1 MSRQIGSGTIRFHIS
16 PASEAGPH
24 HAAAAL
30 ALAVML
36 CFVAMASAR
45 AQEPLTFTDSQGR
58 TVVFPSGLRSF
69 ADEAVGRF
77 LGDPAPRPNDAM
89 SASALGG
96 PDRKAMVLG
105 CGGSAVLAFRDNAL
119 VDIEGPDLYIFEMGA
134 DVEATSVEISTDGSS
149 WIAVE
154 SAGGATSSVDIGPH
168 VAPGAL
174 FHFVRLTDL
183 KTACGNGGYPGA
195 DIDAVGAI
203 GSITENEPKALT
215 FVAKDAFGFAP
226 LETLVY
232 GSPFFIEVRFVNPP
246 EAAEHTATLRWEG
259 GESKVTVV
267 RTAEDPLVYRSG
279 RMIPVRPGDGP
290 QP

>member
-1 MSRQIGSGTIRFHIS
+1 VSRQIGSGTTRFRIS
-16 PASEAGPH
+16 LGSEASPH
-24 HAAAAL
+24 HTAAL
-30 ALAVML
+30 ALAAL
-36 CFVAMASAR
+36 FCLAAMAPAS

-58 TVVFPSGLRSF
+58 TAVFPSGLRSF

-77 LGDPAPRPNDAM
+77 LGDPAPRPSDAKA
-89 SASALGG
+89 ASALGG

-119 VDIEGPDLYIFEMGA
+119 IDIEGPDLYIFEMGA

-149 WIAVE
+149 WVPIE

-168 VAPGAL
+168 VAPGAS

-183 KTACGNGGYPGA
+183 KTACRSGGYPGA

-203 GSITENEPKALT
+203 GSVTETEPKTLT
-215 FVAKDAFGFAP
+215 FVGKDAFGFAP
-226 LETLVY
+226 LKTLVY

-246 EAAEHTATLRWEG
+246 EAAEHTATLGWEG

-279 RMIPVRPGDGP
+279 SIIPVQPGDGP